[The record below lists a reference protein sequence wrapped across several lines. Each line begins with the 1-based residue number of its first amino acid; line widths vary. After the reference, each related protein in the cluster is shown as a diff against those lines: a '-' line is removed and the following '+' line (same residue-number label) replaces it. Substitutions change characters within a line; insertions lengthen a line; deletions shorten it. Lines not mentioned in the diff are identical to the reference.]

1 MCVCACCVYVGLRA
15 LEMLQEINQSVNRK
29 SSYSKL
35 AMTSLLN
42 SNLSVKYN
50 LTGHLASTDVIID
63 GFYDAGKVCS
73 LLQTKTFF
81 SSDYI
86 FVFWFLAYKLKC

>member
-1 MCVCACCVYVGLRA
+1 
-15 LEMLQEINQSVNRK
+15 MLQEINQSVNRK

-42 SNLSVKYN
+42 SNLSVKYS

-63 GFYDAGKVCS
+63 GFYDAGKVCA
-73 LLQTKTFF
+73 LLQTKKYSFF
-81 SSDYI
+81 SLLSEHKRFNFSFD
-86 FVFWFLAYKLKC
+86 F